1 MNLRKIFTLIIILLL
16 GYFIFRGCFLAVKSS
31 SDAIYTEGNNSSLP
45 SLDLYTYGTVTTPQ
59 LALYA
64 GIASGEAGRFF
75 NIRVHLWKNP
85 DELLAC
91 VLAGKG
97 DLWIGHTE
105 GFAMARKRGA
115 PVQILAFTSY
125 RKFFIIASGEARDL
139 KDIAGETVAYSPP
152 GSPAVPLMETIMQK
166 ESVSFRLEPHEA
178 KELSLLMSAGK
189 IKTAILPEPLVSMF
203 LSGNKTFSVV
213 ACVEDLF
220 VKTTGR
226 NGTLP
231 VAGIAVNT
239 ITALKYRDSIMK
251 LREIIVR
258 QSKRIASEGEKA
270 SEYFPRY
277 LEEYVPRRIVSE
289 SLKRDKPLAR
299 YGDEVRNDLMAYLRA
314 VHPELF
320 SGNNP
325 VDMDGG
331 FLWK

>member
-31 SDAIYTEGNNSSLP
+31 SDAVYTEGNNPSLP
-45 SLDLYTYGTVTTPQ
+45 TLDLYTYGTVTTPQ

-64 GIASGEAGRFF
+64 GISSGEAGRLF

-91 VLAGKG
+91 VLTGKG

-115 PVQILAFTSY
+115 PVQILVFTSY
-125 RKFFIIASGEARDL
+125 RKFFIITSGEARDL
-139 KDIAGETVAYSPP
+139 KSIDGNTVAYSPP
-152 GSPAVPLMETIMQK
+152 GSPAVPLMEIVMKK
-166 ESVSFRLEPHEA
+166 ESVNLRLEPHEA

-203 LSGNKTFSVV
+203 ISGNKHFSVV

-220 VKTTGR
+220 NRATGHH
-226 NGTLP
+226 GALP
-231 VAGIAVNT
+231 VAAIAVNS
-239 ITALKYRDSIMK
+239 ITALKYRNGMTK
-251 LREIIVR
+251 LRDIIVR
-258 QSKRIASEGEKA
+258 QSRIIASEGEKA

-277 LEEYVPRRIVSE
+277 FEDYVPRDIVSE

-299 YGDEVRNDLMAYLRA
+299 YGDEVREDLMVYLEA

-325 VDMDGG
+325 VNMDGG